1 MYRDQSKVQSCPN
14 LELSNRTLI
23 DVQAYCPLSCEP
35 EAKCDRSLDLKLFLG
50 VRRRSAHRTS
60 QGLHSLLGDL

>member
-1 MYRDQSKVQSCPN
+1 MCRDQSKVQSCLN

-35 EAKCDRSLDLKLFLG
+35 EAKCDRSLGWILFLII
-50 VRRRSAHRTS
+50 RRRSAHRTS
-60 QGLHSLLGDL
+60 QAPHSLLGDL